1 MFSSDIFLL
10 YILNMTPYLGGG
22 RVTGP
27 FGRIKQR
34 NSGKV
39 RQVRVRGLAAKSPSL
54 SLSCSLKTFVVVV
67 VVVVVV
73 IQLLSC
79 V

>member
-1 MFSSDIFLL
+1 
-10 YILNMTPYLGGG
+10 MTPYLGGR

-34 NSGKV
+34 DSGKV
-39 RQVRVRGLAAKSPSL
+39 RQERLRGLTAKSPSL
-54 SLSCSLKTFVVVV
+54 SLSCSLKT
-67 VVVVVV
+67 VVVV